1 MRSCP
6 RASAGMTDGVTPS
19 TDRYLYASTAGIQ
32 NSHCDTMPRLRAC
45 VSRHTRH
52 RSFCSERGDERLS
65 TFNAFSLHH
74 QRLLLSL
81 LFFAVYVSLKYIRAT
96 VVKLVLFIITCI
108 IASHIHHMAS
118 QRETLDPEAG
128 VAFVRVPLPT
138 SAQVP
143 SEQHCPEATPDNISS
158 PADHHGSS
166 VADAIFNFT
175 NSIVGAGAIGLG
187 GAIAI
192 SGGAISIALIL
203 FFGILTK
210 LSLDLVIRLSI
221 TTPGA
226 HGSYEDLAQVG
237 LGTSGRILVMACK
250 LFYSFGCLVAY
261 IIVVKDNFAHGLQH
275 LLYGDEVTNNGS
287 YLDSILQSEA
297 WTTWVLAS
305 TVILPLCLLRD
316 MTPLASLSV
325 VSVFSM
331 VAIVAII
338 VYMFFAHPEIRQPGG
353 STYEKWFEIR
363 PGVLE
368 R

>member
-1 MRSCP
+1 MVP
-6 RASAGMTDGVTPS
+6 Q
-19 TDRYLYASTAGIQ
+19 I
-32 NSHCDTMPRLRAC
+32 
-45 VSRHTRH
+45 
-52 RSFCSERGDERLS
+52 
-65 TFNAFSLHH
+65 
-74 QRLLLSL
+74 
-81 LFFAVYVSLKYIRAT
+81 
-96 VVKLVLFIITCI
+96 
-108 IASHIHHMAS
+108 
-118 QRETLDPEAG
+118 ETLDPEAG
-128 VAFVRVPLPT
+128 AVFAVPT
-138 SAQVP
+138 SEVL
-143 SEQHCPEATPDNISS
+143 SEDCPEATPEISS
-158 PADHHGSS
+158 QGQGQGQNGSS
-166 VADAIFNFT
+166 LAGAIFNFT

-237 LGTSGRILVMACK
+237 LGTWGRLLVMACK

-261 IIVVKDNFAHGLQH
+261 IIVVKDNFAHGLKH
-275 LLYGDEVTNNGS
+275 LLYGDNDDMTSSHNMS

-305 TVILPLCLLRD
+305 TVILPLCLMRD

-338 VYMFFAHPEIRQPGG
+338 MYMFFAHPEIQQPGG